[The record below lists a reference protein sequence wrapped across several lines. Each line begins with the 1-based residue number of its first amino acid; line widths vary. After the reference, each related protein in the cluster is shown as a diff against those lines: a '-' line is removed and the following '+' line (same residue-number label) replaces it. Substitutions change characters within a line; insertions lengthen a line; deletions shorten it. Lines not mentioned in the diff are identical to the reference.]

1 MTTIFNSP
9 IVQIYKVNSYIE
21 LSLMDRSPLRRRPFL
36 FLRKCLSD
44 ISDCFLGYNRNNPY
58 FCEKLKTY
66 ESKYMRGVLIKRI
79 WIWCRNLLIFLF
91 VSSIL
96 AVVVYK
102 FVPVYY
108 TPLMFIRMYEQH
120 QDGKKMKLDHT
131 WVPISKI
138 AQPLVQA
145 VIASEDNLFMEHNGF
160 DVEQI
165 QKARA
170 EAEKGKRVRGAST
183 ISQQTA
189 KNVFLWP
196 GKSYLRKGIEVYFT
210 FLIEWIW
217 GKERI
222 MEVYLNSIEM
232 GEGIYGAE
240 AVAEAHFGKHAYQL
254 TKSEAALI
262 AATLPNPRK
271 FNSAKPSPY
280 MLKRQAK
287 IISLMGKLI
296 KVEMGYGAGQ
306 VDPGTGKVKK
316 RKKWRASVIMT
327 WDESLMPMR

>member
-1 MTTIFNSP
+1 M
-9 IVQIYKVNSYIE
+9 VA
-21 LSLMDRSPLRRRPFL
+21 PL
-36 FLRKCLSD
+36 
-44 ISDCFLGYNRNNPY
+44 
-58 FCEKLKTY
+58 
-66 ESKYMRGVLIKRI
+66 VKRI

-138 AQPLVQA
+138 AQELEKKLKDA
-145 VIASEDNLFMEHNGF
+145 ESAARDAGKSAGAAAE
-160 DVEQI
+160 
-165 QKARA
+165 KARA